1 MADQAKLLVAA
12 LQYKCSVNYMQLKVS
27 KVNGEIPLHPSPHTH
42 TTPPPTSLRLFYL
55 VLVGFGKLLVG

>member
-27 KVNGEIPLHPSPHTH
+27 KVNAGTGGCPPSP
-42 TTPPPTSLRLFYL
+42 LLYL
-55 VLVGFGKLLVG
+55 VAVGFGELLVG